1 MIVDSILI
9 VLLMTEPAKVKPK
22 RASRAKK
29 PVVAA
34 IASINTSTTTTI
46 VEPGPTFSPV
56 QETVDSASASVE
68 NVQISIIQDTQLTS
82 DVNELDKIKYIE
94 DTVENIKTVEP
105 VVNNDEVDDANSK
118 KRGRKPKG
126 GKIIQQMV
134 SSSNNVD
141 AKSTIILHLRCF
153 MKDLKVQ
160 QENSIDFYN
169 FSSGS
174 CFGANSTPTAELC
187 YSADNYTN
195 KNVVESASIYINNTQ
210 NDQVDATTYSSE
222 KDVDM
227 KEIWKKLKQLEHSL
241 HGNNVSDKKSACFWC
256 TYDFDNPP
264 IHIPKY
270 FLKNSYHV
278 YGCFCSPECS
288 VAYLMNE
295 KIDSSNK
302 FERYHLLNHI
312 YAKIYDYNKNIKP
325 APNPFYMLEKYY
337 GNMTI
342 QEYRALLRNERLF
355 LIVDKPLT
363 RIMPELHQDN
373 EEHII
378 NNRKVI
384 PSNNQNAKKKVQRKV
399 QSKSSIVNEKFGLAS
414 SAPASA

>member
-1 MIVDSILI
+1 
-9 VLLMTEPAKVKPK
+9 MTETEKVKPK

-29 PVVAA
+29 PVANTT
-34 IASINTSTTTTI
+34 ITSTSSL
-46 VEPGPTFSPV
+46 VEAGPTFSPL
-56 QETVDSASASVE
+56 QETVAASME
-68 NVQISIIQDTQLTS
+68 NVQISIIQDSHFTN

-94 DTVENIKTVEP
+94 NTIENMQTMESMA
-105 VVNNDEVDDANSK
+105 NNDEAGIAYNDDASLK

-134 SSSNNVD
+134 SLNSNVD
-141 AKSTIILHLRCF
+141 AKPTVILHLRCF

-174 CFGANSTPTAELC
+174 CFGANSTPTGEAS
-187 YSADNYTN
+187 YSIDNYVNNTN
-195 KNVVESASIYINNTQ
+195 PVENKSIYINNL
-210 NDQVDATTYSSE
+210 NFDQAETTTYSSE

-264 IHIPKY
+264 VHIPKY

-312 YAKIYDYNKNIKP
+312 YAKIYDYKKNIKP

-384 PSNNQNAKKKVQRKV
+384 PSNSQCAKKKVQRKV

-414 SAPASA
+414 ASASS